1 MMRAKFPPC
10 AELAF
15 TASVAEFLPLSG
27 PNFSTGVGLEDGRLQ
42 ELLWRGFGHCYGED
56 FGAEPGQELRRC

>member
-1 MMRAKFPPC
+1 M
-10 AELAF
+10 
-15 TASVAEFLPLSG
+15 VAQV
-27 PNFSTGVGLEDGRLQ
+27 STGVGLEDGRLQ